1 MQMSN
6 SKKGFQQ
13 QSKIQNLK
21 SKIVMRRLFAI
32 ALLILAIAPAAFFAA
47 NETPTDKPSEKAG
60 ATFRY
65 ADERMGEKQ
74 DMSDKFMFAR
84 IHFGP
89 VFPGVFWGDGRGAP
103 PWSHDYPE
111 AGLHLRKILTEL
123 SKTQVHNDINE
134 YVFTFN
140 DPNLCK
146 YPFAYLCEVGF
157 MDLSDDEIKGMREY
171 LLRGGFLLVDDFRD
185 QRGRGY
191 EFQNFAEYVKR
202 AFPEEEY
209 QIKPLDISHPI
220 FNCFFSIKTLDVQ
233 GNYGG
238 LRPQFL
244 GLEDKHGR
252 LMMMINYNYDVSDFW
267 QWSNN
272 PYQPIEDSNTAYKFG
287 VNYVFYS
294 MTH

>member
-1 MQMSN
+1 
-6 SKKGFQQ
+6 
-13 QSKIQNLK
+13 
-21 SKIVMRRLFAI
+21 MRKRFAI
-32 ALLILAIAPAAFFAA
+32 AILMFAIAPTAFFAA
-47 NETPTDKPSEKAG
+47 NENSGEEAKPKSG
-60 ATFRY
+60 ANFRY
-65 ADERMGEKQ
+65 ADERMGEK
-74 DMSDKFMFAR
+74 DDLSDKFMFAR

-89 VFPGVFWGDGRGAP
+89 IFPGIFWGDGRGAP
-103 PWSHDYPE
+103 MWSHDYPE
-111 AGLHLRKILTEL
+111 AGLHLRKIISEL

-157 MDLSDDEIKGMREY
+157 MDLSEDEIKGMREY

-185 QRGRGY
+185 QGRRGG
-191 EFQNFAEYVKR
+191 EFQNFAEYVRR
-202 AFPEEEY
+202 AFPEAEY

-220 FNCFFSIKTLDVQ
+220 FNCFFSIKTLDVM
-233 GNYGG
+233 GNYGV
-238 LRPQFL
+238 RPQFF
-244 GLEDKHGR
+244 GLEDKRGR

-267 QWSNN
+267 QWSNDPN
-272 PYQPIEDSNTAYKFG
+272 QPIEDSNTAYKFG

>member
-1 MQMSN
+1 M
-6 SKKGFQQ
+6 KK
-13 QSKIQNLK
+13 
-21 SKIVMRRLFAI
+21 LFVI
-32 ALLILAIAPAAFFAA
+32 ALLIFAIAPTAFYAA
-47 NETPTDKPSEKAG
+47 NENSGDKAG
-60 ATFRY
+60 EKSAATFRY

-74 DMSDKFMFAR
+74 DLSDKFMFAR

-89 VFPGVFWGDGRGAP
+89 IFPGSYWGDRGEE
-103 PWSHDYPE
+103 WSHDYPE

-123 SKTQVHNDINE
+123 SKTQVYNDINE

-146 YPFAYLCEVGF
+146 YPFAYLCEVGH
-157 MDLSDDEIKGMREY
+157 MDLSEDEIKGMREY
-171 LLRGGFLLVDDFRD
+171 LLRGGFLLVDDFRGNWD
-185 QRGRGY
+185 Y
-191 EFQNFAEYVKR
+191 QNFLQYVKQ

-209 QIKPLDISHPI
+209 AIKPLDISHPI
-220 FNCFFSIKTLDVQ
+220 FNCFFSIKTLDVS
-233 GNYGG
+233 GNYRG

-244 GLEDKHGR
+244 GIEDKHGR

-267 QWSNN
+267 QWSND

>member
-1 MQMSN
+1 M
-6 SKKGFQQ
+6 KK
-13 QSKIQNLK
+13 
-21 SKIVMRRLFAI
+21 LFI
-32 ALLILAIAPAAFFAA
+32 ITLLIVAIAPTAFFAA
-47 NETPTDKPSEKAG
+47 DENPSDKLSGKPG

-74 DMSDKFMFAR
+74 DLSDKFMFAR

-89 VFPGVFWGDGRGAP
+89 IIPGEFWGDGRGSP

-146 YPFAYLCEVGF
+146 YPFAYLCEAGD
-157 MDLSDDEIKGMREY
+157 MDLSEDEIKGMREY

-185 QRGRGY
+185 RRRFGDELQI
-191 EFQNFAEYVKR
+191 FAEYAKR
-202 AFPEEEY
+202 AFPEDEY

-220 FNCFFSIKTLDVQ
+220 FNCFFSIKTLEVT
-233 GNYGG
+233 GNYPGR
-238 LRPQFL
+238 RPQFF
-244 GLEDKHGR
+244 GLEDKQGR

-267 QWSNN
+267 QWSND
-272 PYQPIEDSNTAYKFG
+272 PFQPINDTNTAYKFG

>member
-1 MQMSN
+1 
-6 SKKGFQQ
+6 
-13 QSKIQNLK
+13 
-21 SKIVMRRLFAI
+21 MRRLFAI
-32 ALLILAIAPAAFFAA
+32 ALLIFAIAPAAFFAA
-47 NETPTDKPSEKAG
+47 SENSGDKPNEKSG

-89 VFPGVFWGDGRGAP
+89 IFPGAYWGDRGEE
-103 PWSHDYPE
+103 WSHDYPE

-146 YPFAYLCEVGF
+146 YPFAYLCEVGH
-157 MDLSDDEIKGMREY
+157 MDLSEDEVKGMREY
-171 LLRGGFLLVDDFRD
+171 LLRGGFLLVDDFRGNYD
-185 QRGRGY
+185 C
-191 EFQNFAEYVKR
+191 QNFIQYVKQ
-202 AFPEEEY
+202 AFPESEY
-209 QIKPLDISHPI
+209 EIKPLDVSHPI

-233 GNYGG
+233 GNYRG

-244 GLEDKHGR
+244 GVEDKHGR